1 MNPITALVARHR
13 AGSGEGMYSVCSAN
27 PYVLRASMRQALED
41 DAPLL
46 VEATSNQVDQFG
58 GYTGM
63 TPADFRAA
71 VLDLAE
77 AEGFPADRLVLGG
90 DHLGPNTWQD
100 RPAAEAMPLAVDL
113 VRAYVTAG
121 YTKIHLDCSMPLQGE
136 VAPLTDAVVA
146 ERAAVLLA
154 AAESAATDAG
164 IDRDGI
170 VYVIG
175 TEVPTPGGAK
185 ETLHDLEPTPA
196 TAAVGTLDVHRAAFE
211 RAGLAD
217 VWPRVVALVVQ
228 PAVEF
233 DHLQV
238 IDYVPEATTALQEV
252 IEATPGLVYEAHST
266 DYQTPEA
273 LRALVD
279 DHWAVLK
286 VGPGLTFGLR
296 EALFA
301 LDAVEAELV
310 PDGSAVDLRG
320 VVERRM
326 LAEPDR
332 WERYYE
338 GDAHEQRIAR
348 TYSYSDRMRYYWPD
362 PEITAATEA
371 LVRSLDEVGIP
382 LPLLSQYLPVQYE
395 RVREGLLPNR
405 AEDIVLDRVRDVL
418 RPYAAAVAPRAQA
431 TGTVTTTTSKESL

>member
-63 TPADFRAA
+63 TPAAFRAA
-71 VLDLAE
+71 VLDLAS
-77 AEGFPADRLVLGG
+77 AEGFPADRLILGG

-100 RPAAEAMPLAVDL
+100 RPADEAMPLAVDL
-113 VRAYVTAG
+113 VRAYVAAG

-136 VAPLTDAVVA
+136 SAPLTDAVVA

-185 ETLHDLEPTPA
+185 ETLHDLVPTPA

-238 IDYVPEATTALQEV
+238 IDYVPEATAALQEV

-301 LDAVEAELV
+301 LDALESELV
-310 PDGSAVDLRG
+310 PDGTATDLRG

-326 LAEPDR
+326 LAEPGR

-338 GDAHEQRIAR
+338 GDEHEQRIAR

-371 LVRSLDEVGIP
+371 LLRSLDEVGIP
-382 LPLLSQYLPVQYE
+382 LPLLSQHLPLQYE

-418 RPYAAAVAPRAQA
+418 RPYSAAVAPRERLADA
-431 TGTVTTTTSKESL
+431 VATTTSKESL

>member
-1 MNPITALVARHR
+1 MNPILELAARHR
-13 AGSGEGMYSVCSAN
+13 AGSGEGIYSVCSAH
-27 PYVLRASMRQALED
+27 PLVLRASMRQAIHD
-41 DAPLL
+41 GTPLL

-63 TPADFRAA
+63 TPADFRTS
-71 VLDLAE
+71 VLALAE
-77 AEGFPADRLVLGG
+77 QEGFAPDRLVLGG

-100 RPAAEAMPLAVDL
+100 RDADEAMPLAADL

-121 YTKIHLDCSMPLQGE
+121 YTKIHLDCSMPLRGE
-136 VAPLTDAVVA
+136 DAPLSDEVVA
-146 ERAAVLLA
+146 ERASVLLA
-154 AAESAATDAG
+154 AAEQAAVDAG
-164 IDRDGI
+164 IDPAGI

-185 ETLHDLEPTPA
+185 ETLDVLTPTPA
-196 TAAVGTLDVHRAAFE
+196 AAAMDTLAVHRAAFE
-211 RAGLAD
+211 RAGLGSA
-217 VWPRVVALVVQ
+217 WSRVVALVVQ

-238 IDYVPEATTALQEV
+238 IDYVPEATVALQDA

-266 DYQTPEA
+266 DYQTPAA
-273 LRALVD
+273 LRALVE
-279 DHWAVLK
+279 DHWAILK

-301 LDAVEAELV
+301 LDAIEAELV
-310 PDGSAVDLRG
+310 PRGSGTGLRD

-338 GDAHEQRIAR
+338 GSALEQRIAR
-348 TYSYSDRMRYYWPD
+348 TYSYSDRLRYYWPD
-362 PEITAATEA
+362 PEISAATDA
-371 LVRSLDEVGIP
+371 LLRRLDDLGIP
-382 LPLLSQYLPVQYE
+382 LPLLSQYLPAQYE
-395 RVREGLLPNR
+395 RVRDGLLDDR

-418 RPYAAAVAPRAQA
+418 RPYATAVMPAADR
-431 TGTVTTTTSKESL
+431 TTSKETL